1 MLANYIKLYCDT
13 IKRVIF
19 YFHKR
24 KRHFHKMLPKCNL
37 IRYIYKSRA
46 LIKKRRNRCMKN
58 IVLDEVMKELIINK
72 KDFAKYFNKK
82 QVVNKKKYQEY
93 FYKNICK

>member
-1 MLANYIKLYCDT
+1 
-13 IKRVIF
+13 
-19 YFHKR
+19 
-24 KRHFHKMLPKCNL
+24 
-37 IRYIYKSRA
+37 
-46 LIKKRRNRCMKN
+46 MKDV
-58 IVLDEVMKELIINK
+58 VLDEVMNELIINK

>member
-1 MLANYIKLYCDT
+1 MKD
-13 IKRVIF
+13 VI
-19 YFHKR
+19 
-24 KRHFHKMLPKCNL
+24 
-37 IRYIYKSRA
+37 
-46 LIKKRRNRCMKN
+46 
-58 IVLDEVMKELIINK
+58 LDEVRKELIISK

>member
-1 MLANYIKLYCDT
+1 
-13 IKRVIF
+13 
-19 YFHKR
+19 
-24 KRHFHKMLPKCNL
+24 
-37 IRYIYKSRA
+37 
-46 LIKKRRNRCMKN
+46 MKN
-58 IVLDEVMKELIINK
+58 IVLDKVMKELIINK